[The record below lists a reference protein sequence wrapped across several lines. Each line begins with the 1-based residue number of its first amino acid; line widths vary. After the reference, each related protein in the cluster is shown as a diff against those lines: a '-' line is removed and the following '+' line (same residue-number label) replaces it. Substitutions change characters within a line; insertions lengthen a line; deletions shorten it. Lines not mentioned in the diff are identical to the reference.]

1 MQHNKKASS
10 TLSRSPLRHRT
21 APFAWQSLSL
31 AFSHG
36 QPWSSHAWHPSPPSG
51 LSHAP
56 SQPWP
61 CESIASS
68 AHDTDHPE
76 QSTYVLNQC
85 SLVLEGV
92 TLAQVVELVVQVLV
106 DLAAGTI
113 LDEKT
118 AENTETALPDDLAV
132 ELSEYVRMSPP

>member
-1 MQHNKKASS
+1 V
-10 TLSRSPLRHRT
+10 
-21 APFAWQSLSL
+21 PFAWQSLSP

-118 AENTETALPDDLAV
+118 AENTETAHPDDLAV

>member
-1 MQHNKKASS
+1 M
-10 TLSRSPLRHRT
+10 
-21 APFAWQSLSL
+21 
-31 AFSHG
+31 
-36 QPWSSHAWHPSPPSG
+36 
-51 LSHAP
+51 
-56 SQPWP
+56 
-61 CESIASS
+61 
-68 AHDTDHPE
+68 
-76 QSTYVLNQC
+76 LNQC

-118 AENTETALPDDLAV
+118 AENTETAHPDDLAV